1 MDYPRTL
8 TSRAQS
14 RKPLASAST
23 KKDSS
28 CDIYNV
34 ASPLETLTSLFPS
47 LSSSASSSTPSSSSS
62 KTRSATQSISEWIP
76 KDPVVVGIISA
87 VGATCIT
94 LGSIA
99 GYRRYWRRIR
109 NANSVTSGML
119 ERKTWVRGVVTS
131 VGDGDNLRLY
141 HTPGP
146 FFRYPFK
153 FRSIPKTAKELKD
166 ETLHIRIA
174 GVDAPENAHFGQPAQ
189 PHAKESL
196 EWLRA
201 TILGRR
207 MRCQL
212 LAKDQYN
219 RIVAVPY
226 ISRTLLWDKPLPLL
240 MLKEGMAVVYE
251 AGGAEYGPWG
261 LGRMKAIEA
270 DAKKSKK
277 GLWAL
282 KKFEHPSDFKARMKA
297 TEETRSP
304 STATSARK
312 GSKGVLGTIWGWIRG

>member
-1 MDYPRTL
+1 MEGPSNACQTRVRIPSYR
-8 TSRAQS
+8 RAAYIA
-14 RKPLASAST
+14 P
-23 KKDSS
+23 
-28 CDIYNV
+28 
-34 ASPLETLTSLFPS
+34 SPLESITSLF
-47 LSSSASSSTPSSSSS
+47 SSTPSSSSS
-62 KTRSATQSISEWIP
+62 KTAASSSRTPSISEWIP
-76 KDPVVVGIISA
+76 KDPVIVAVISA
-87 VGATCIT
+87 AGATCIT

-109 NANSVTSGML
+109 NANSVTTGML
-119 ERKTWVRGVVTS
+119 ERKTWIRGVVTS
-131 VGDGDNLRLY
+131 VGDGDNLRLF

-146 FFRYPFK
+146 FFRYPLK
-153 FRSIPKTAKELKD
+153 LRSIPTTAKELKD

-196 EWLRA
+196 DWLRA
-201 TILGRR
+201 TVLGRR

-226 ISRTLLWDKPLPLL
+226 ISRSLLWDKPLPLL

-261 LGRMKAIEA
+261 LDKMKSVEA
-270 DAKKSKK
+270 DAKKAKR
-277 GLWAL
+277 GLWSL
-282 KKFEHPSDFKARMKA
+282 KKFEHPSDYKARMKSNDDVKIVTPKRRA
-297 TEETRSP
+297 
-304 STATSARK
+304 
-312 GSKGVLGTIWGWIRG
+312 SKGVLCTISGWIRGK

>member
-1 MDYPRTL
+1 MNPPISQICPKYQQRISKEYENNNEYPV
-8 TSRAQS
+8 S
-14 RKPLASAST
+14 
-23 KKDSS
+23 
-28 CDIYNV
+28 
-34 ASPLETLTSLFPS
+34 SPLENITSFF
-47 LSSSASSSTPSSSSS
+47 SSSPSTSSSSS
-62 KTRSATQSISEWIP
+62 KSRSTSTSQSIKEWIP

-87 VGATCIT
+87 AGATCIT
-94 LGSIA
+94 LGSIT

-109 NANSVTSGML
+109 NANSVTTGML
-119 ERKTWVRGVVTS
+119 DRKTWIRGVVTS

-146 FFRYPFK
+146 FFRYPLK
-153 FRSIPKTAKELKD
+153 IRTIPSTTKELKD
-166 ETLHIRIA
+166 ETIHIRIA

-196 EWLRA
+196 DWLRT
-201 TILGRR
+201 TIIGKK
-207 MRCQL
+207 MKCQL

-226 ISRTLLWDKPLPLL
+226 INRLLWFDKPLPLL

-261 LGRMKAIEA
+261 IEKMKSLEA
-270 DAKKSKK
+270 QAKSSKK

-282 KKFEHPSDFKARMKA
+282 KKFEHPSDFKARMKRA
-297 TEETRSP
+297 EEVRVP
-304 STATSARK
+304 STKSTKSR
-312 GSKGVLGTIWGWIRG
+312 SLLGRLWGMVRGK

>member
-1 MDYPRTL
+1 MMDTSNTVVCSQHRHRKEHRSEEDTRYP
-8 TSRAQS
+8 
-14 RKPLASAST
+14 
-23 KKDSS
+23 
-28 CDIYNV
+28 Y
-34 ASPLETLTSLFPS
+34 ASPLDNITSLFS
-47 LSSSASSSTPSSSSS
+47 SSSSASSSSST
-62 KTRSATQSISEWIP
+62 KTSINDWIP

-87 VGATCIT
+87 AGATCLT

-109 NANSVTSGML
+109 NANSVTTGML
-119 ERKTWVRGVVTS
+119 DRKTWIRGVVTS

-146 FFRYPFK
+146 FFSYPFK
-153 FRSIPKTAKELKD
+153 IRSIPSTPKELKD
-166 ETLHIRIA
+166 ETIHIRIA

-196 EWLRA
+196 EWLRG
-201 TILGRR
+201 TILGKR

-226 ISRTLLWDKPLPLL
+226 INRLLWFDKPLPIL

-261 LGRMKAIEA
+261 IDKMKSIEA
-270 DAKKSKK
+270 QARSSKK
-277 GLWAL
+277 GLWSL
-282 KKFEHPSDFKARMKA
+282 KKFEHPSDFKARMKRPD
-297 TEETRSP
+297 EVRVP
-304 STATSARK
+304 ST
-312 GSKGVLGTIWGWIRG
+312 SKAKSRTLLGRVWGWIRG

>member
-1 MDYPRTL
+1 MDKSTSLVCSKHRLRKLGALQDDQKELYP
-8 TSRAQS
+8 
-14 RKPLASAST
+14 
-23 KKDSS
+23 
-28 CDIYNV
+28 YE
-34 ASPLETLTSLFPS
+34 SPLENITSLFSSPS
-47 LSSSASSSTPSSSSS
+47 SPSSSSS
-62 KTRSATQSISEWIP
+62 SSRSTSTSSNPSLKEWIP

-94 LGSIA
+94 LGSIS

-109 NANSVTSGML
+109 NANSVTTGML
-119 ERKTWVRGVVTS
+119 ERKTWIRGVVTS
-131 VGDGDNLRLY
+131 SYTFDIDNLRLY

-153 FRSIPKTAKELKD
+153 IRRIPNTTKELKD
-166 ETLHIRIA
+166 ETIHIRIA

-196 EWLRA
+196 EWLRS
-201 TILGRR
+201 TIIGKK
-207 MRCQL
+207 MKCQL

-226 ISRTLLWDKPLPLL
+226 INRLLWFDKPLPLL

-261 LGRMKAIEA
+261 LEKMKSIQAQ
-270 DAKKSKK
+270 AKSSKK
-277 GLWAL
+277 GLWSL
-282 KKFEHPSDFKARMKA
+282 KKFEHPSDFKARMKKPD
-297 TEETRSP
+297 ETRVP
-304 STATSARK
+304 STNKKT
-312 GSKGVLGTIWGWIRG
+312 SKGILGTLWSWVRGN